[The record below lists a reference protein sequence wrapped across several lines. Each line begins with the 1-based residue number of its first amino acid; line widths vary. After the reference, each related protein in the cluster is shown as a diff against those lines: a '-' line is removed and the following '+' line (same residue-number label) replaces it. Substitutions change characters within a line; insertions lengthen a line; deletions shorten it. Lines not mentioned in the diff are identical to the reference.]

1 MTNRFVWGI
10 INNVVIVCCC
20 GGTGRRKGLKIPRWK
35 HRVGSIPISST
46 SSVTLHPISG
56 HRVLCPVFVPVNKP
70 RHNPHHTFSRTTYH
84 SRRLFFY
91 TCGKV
96 TSHSLLSLTLRK
108 RSAEKSCRT
117 FPAFQ
122 NKSRL
127 LILFACKRAHN
138 G

>member
-1 MTNRFVWGI
+1 MTNSFVWGI

-46 SSVTLHPISG
+46 TS
-56 HRVLCPVFVPVNKP
+56 
-70 RHNPHHTFSRTTYH
+70 SRTSYH

-91 TCGKV
+91 ICGKV

-108 RSAEKSCRT
+108 RCGEKSCRT

-127 LILFACKRAHN
+127 LILSLVNALATAKRRYQLVLVQICKLRKFLY
-138 G
+138 